1 MEIRVNQKFKLGFIH
16 INNVWVNLKD
26 DEERKNIKPLFRT
39 TRHSDTLEIK
49 PNLGLIL
56 QLEILKGCCRISNNG
71 DGSFIVSDVTAD
83 TIILC
88 LEFASLSH
96 DGVLCIAKKLYKSI
110 IIEKH
115 EETEHFEKHIVL

>member
-1 MEIRVNQKFKLGFIH
+1 MEIRANPTFKLGFIH

-26 DEERKNIKPLFRT
+26 DEERKNIRPLFRT

-56 QLEILKGCCRISNNG
+56 QLEILKGCCRISKND
-71 DGSFIVSDVTAD
+71 DGTFIVSDVTAD

-88 LEFASLSH
+88 LEFAGLGH
-96 DGVLCIAKKLYKSI
+96 NGVLRIAEKLYKSI
-110 IIEKH
+110 IIEKP
-115 EETEHFEKHIVL
+115 EETEHFEKYIVL